1 MGREETATHGAL
13 VAAIREARRELKAT
27 WAEAREDVRWVNA
40 ANGTDEME
48 AAIRDFL
55 RSHRKLVGLG
65 ERLKECIARLRS
77 AHKRSGA
84 ASGGGR
90 PRKPQSRRRA

>member
-1 MGREETATHGAL
+1 MGREKTARHGAL
-13 VAAIREARRELKAT
+13 AAAITEARRELKAT

-40 ANGTDEME
+40 ANGTDELE

-55 RSHRKLVGLG
+55 RSHRKLVEVG
-65 ERLKECIARLRS
+65 ERLKERIARLRR

-84 ASGGGR
+84 GGGG
-90 PRKPQSRRRA
+90 PSRKPQPRRGA